1 MTMNPEKM
9 SDQNL
14 LVATEKLVQEERE
27 LLTLILRHLHE
38 IERRR
43 LFCDLGFSSLFAYT
57 TEKLGYSEDQAWRRI
72 SAIKLIKVIP
82 AAAAKIESG
91 TLSLSNAATLQTFI
105 CRQQKIQALSSA
117 EKNALLAKLE
127 NKSTR
132 EVARLLAKMAKLA
145 PEPIKPDK
153 IKDLN
158 DEMISFTF
166 SAPRHLAEKLRRLR
180 GLKGHAQLTMAELI
194 EKLADLALKEWDP
207 GRPLKRAA
215 SANQHKGG
223 SPQKRRITSSVRR
236 EVWRRDQGPCVNCKG
251 QHALEID
258 HQMPVAMGGESTLEN
273 LRLLCRTCN
282 QRAAIAKLGVRKM
295 APYLERRS

>member
-1 MTMNPEKM
+1 M
-9 SDQNL
+9 
-14 LVATEKLVQEERE
+14 
-27 LLTLILRHLHE
+27 
-38 IERRR
+38 
-43 LFCDLGFSSLFAYT
+43 
-57 TEKLGYSEDQAWRRI
+57 
-72 SAIKLIKVIP
+72 
-82 AAAAKIESG
+82 
-91 TLSLSNAATLQTFI
+91 
-105 CRQQKIQALSSA
+105 
-117 EKNALLAKLE
+117 EKNDLLSKLE

-132 EVARLLAKMAKLA
+132 EVARLLAKMAKFA

-166 SAPRHLAEKLRRLR
+166 SAPRHLAEKLRRLK

-207 GRPLKRAA
+207 GKPLKRAA
-215 SANQHKGG
+215 SPNPLKRGLLGA
-223 SPQKRRITSSVRR
+223 PQKRSITSSVRR
-236 EVWRRDQGPCVNCKG
+236 EVWRRDQGQCVNCKG